1 MDAHNRDTQQPESIN
16 EPITAV
22 EDQPITAELDALQGD
37 AKRIEMSYSPSE
49 VITSSLL
56 LFI

>member
-1 MDAHNRDTQQPESIN
+1 MDAHNRDTQQPEHPN

-49 VITSSLL
+49 VVTSSLL